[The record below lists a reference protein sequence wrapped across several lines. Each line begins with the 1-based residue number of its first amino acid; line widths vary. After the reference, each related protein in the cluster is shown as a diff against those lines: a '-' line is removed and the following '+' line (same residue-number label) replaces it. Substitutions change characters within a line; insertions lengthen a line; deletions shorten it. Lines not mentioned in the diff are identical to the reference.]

1 MGPFGWALGLAGVVI
16 LATSLF
22 LLQRDWFEVARERK
36 PRLSPNIRRLLIAG
50 IVLGAALFS
59 VAMIVGPGR

>member
-50 IVLGAALFS
+50 IVLGAALFA

>member
-1 MGPFGWALGLAGVVI
+1 MGPFGWALSLAGVVI

-50 IVLGAALFS
+50 IVLGAALFA